1 MCAHRRGVR
10 VVFRTPPVSI
20 EGGINTLSFV
30 DEDVP
35 TRILV
40 RPTVQLCPAPTPAS
54 LVGSQ
59 HLSSLSLCHTSVYR
73 LPRRACFASDDSYN
87 GREEHIQSADVP
99 AWYALVTLTNGS
111 YVVNG

>member
-10 VVFRTPPVSI
+10 VIFRTPPVSI
-20 EGGINTLSFV
+20 EGGIDTLSFV
-30 DEDVP
+30 DEDIP

-40 RPTVQLCPAPTPAS
+40 RPTVQLCPALTLAS

-73 LPRRACFASDDSYN
+73 LPRRECFANNDSCN
-87 GREEHIQSADVP
+87 GREKHIQSAGVP
-99 AWYALVTLTNGS
+99 VWYALVTLTDGS